1 MLYEGNQAPGFSLP
15 ATPEQMLS
23 LADFKGQS
31 KVVLYFYS
39 KDNTSGCTRQ
49 AQAFRDGLDQIQA
62 KGAVVI
68 GVSPD
73 SLASHQGFS
82 AKHALNFPLI
92 ADVDRTLINAY
103 GVSKDPVANKGVNR
117 TTFVIDTDGTIQKI
131 FRNVKVDGHFEK
143 VLAQL

>member
-1 MLYEGNQAPGFSLP
+1 MLHEGDQAPGFLLP
-15 ATPEQMLS
+15 ATPDQMLS
-23 LADFKGQS
+23 LAQFQGKS

-49 AQAFRDGLDQIQA
+49 AQAFRDHLAAFQA

-82 AKHALNFPLI
+82 AKHGLNFPLV
-92 ADVDRTLINAY
+92 ADVERTLIAAY
-103 GVSKDPVANKGVNR
+103 GVSKDPVAQKGVNR
-117 TTFVIDTDGTIQKI
+117 TTFVIDAEGTIQKI
-131 FRNVKVDGHFEK
+131 FRNVKVDGHVEK

>member
-1 MLYEGNQAPGFSLP
+1 MLYEGDQAPGFSLP
-15 ATPEQMLS
+15 ATPDQTLS

-49 AQAFRDGLDQIQA
+49 AQAFRDGLAQIQA
-62 KGAVVI
+62 QGAVVI

-73 SLASHQGFS
+73 SLASHQAFS

-92 ADVDRTLINAY
+92 ADVDRTLISAY

-117 TTFVIDTDGTIQKI
+117 TTFVIDTEGTIQKI